1 MNVAEGLV
9 EFAHKLGAKTCF
21 SLPGGMAMYLN
32 KAISNHPEIS
42 EVFNYQEQACIS
54 SAEGYVKA
62 SNFKEIGMACIT
74 AGPGVSNSI
83 TGLLSAFGDS
93 VPMLVFAGQIKE
105 LDINKFGLRTHGIQ
119 EINSEAIVTPCVK
132 KFIRI
137 SKNNL
142 LNQLLEI
149 KKGLLIGRP
158 GPIFIEVPL
167 NVQSLEFDETLI
179 TKVLDIEIKDS
190 LPSNHFKSRSL
201 VNLVLNSKKLGI
213 YLGNGYR
220 ISRSNFDELL
230 TRANT
235 KHIPRF
241 YSWLSFD
248 LEKFDNELN
257 MGCPG
262 SLASIYSNQVFQSC
276 DAVIFLGARLD
287 LGTTAF
293 QPKNFAKNA
302 KRIIVDIDQ
311 LELMKFGK
319 KNDILIHAD
328 ISDIHTNLINLIT
341 QRNEFVSQSQR
352 IWVEKC
358 LELKINC
365 LQEED
370 IKLASKDLNT
380 RFISI
385 EFSKIAQNS
394 TVVAASSGFAEE
406 TFTRFLRPN
415 GEMRFFNSAALG
427 AMGQGLAQ
435 GIGAAIYNQKNKSHT
450 WIFEADGGLWMSIHE
465 IATMAQIKK
474 NKLTLCILNN
484 SSYASIEISQS
495 KHLDFNSGTNNSNG
509 LNLPDW
515 EKIAQVYSFSYYK
528 INSQEDFHNQL
539 SLILKDTN
547 LAVVDF
553 RIPVTENR
561 GPQLKTIFTKD
572 GPITPDLESI
582 AW

>member
-9 EFAHKLGAKTCF
+9 EFAHKLGANTCF

-32 KAISNHPEIS
+32 KAISDHPGIS

-62 SNFKEIGMACIT
+62 SNFQEIGMACIT

-137 SKNNL
+137 SKEKL
-142 LNQLLEI
+142 LNQLFEI
-149 KKGLLIGRP
+149 RKELLIGRP

-167 NVQSLEFDETLI
+167 NVQSQEFDETLI
-179 TKVLDIEIKDS
+179 NKVLDIDITES
-190 LPSNHFKSRSL
+190 SPSNFFKSGSL
-201 VNLVLNSKKLGI
+201 ANLVLNSKKLGI

-220 ISRSNFDELL
+220 ISQSNLDELL
-230 TRANT
+230 TSANVQN
-235 KHIPRF
+235 IPRF

-248 LEKFDNELN
+248 LENFDNELN

-262 SLASIYSNQVFQSC
+262 SLASIHSNQIFQSC
-276 DAVIFLGARLD
+276 DVVIFLGARLD

-293 QPKNFAKNA
+293 QPQKFAKNA
-302 KRIIVDIDQ
+302 KRIIVDIDH
-311 LELMKFGK
+311 LELLKFDK
-319 KNDILIHAD
+319 VNDILIHAN
-328 ISDIHTNLINLIT
+328 ISDIHANLIDLIMN
-341 QRNEFVSQSQR
+341 RDESVSQSQR
-352 IWVEKC
+352 TWVEKC
-358 LELKINC
+358 IELKVNC
-365 LQEED
+365 LEEEN

-394 TVVAASSGFAEE
+394 TVVAASSGLAEE

-415 GEMRFFNSAALG
+415 GEMRFFNGAALG

-435 GIGAAIYNQKNKSHT
+435 GVGAAIYNRRNKSHT

-465 IATMAQIKK
+465 IATMAHIKK

-484 SSYASIEISQS
+484 SSYASIELSQRR
-495 KHLDFNSGTNNSNG
+495 HLDFDSGTNNTNG

-515 EKIAQVYSFSYYK
+515 EKIAQVYSLSYYK
-528 INSQEDFHNQL
+528 INSQEDFYNNFD
-539 SLILKDTN
+539 LILKDINST
-547 LAVVDF
+547 VVDF
-553 RIPVTENR
+553 RIPVNESR
-561 GPQLKTIFTKD
+561 GPSLKTIMTPD
-572 GPITPDLESI
+572 GPITPDLEYLS
-582 AW
+582 W

>member
-32 KAISNHPEIS
+32 KAISVHPEIS
-42 EVFNYQEQACIS
+42 EVFNYQEQSCIS

-62 SNFKEIGMACIT
+62 SNFQEIGMACIT

-119 EINSEAIVTPCVK
+119 EINSESIVTPCVK

-137 SKNNL
+137 SKEQL
-142 LNQLLEI
+142 LNQLFEI
-149 KKGLLIGRP
+149 RKGLLIGRP

-167 NVQSLEFDETLI
+167 NVQSLDFDETFI
-179 TKVLDIEIKDS
+179 AKVLNTEITES
-190 LPSNHFKSRSL
+190 LPSNFFNSGPL
-201 VNLVLNSKKLGI
+201 VDLVLNSKKLGI

-220 ISRSNFDELL
+220 ISRSNLDELL
-230 TRANT
+230 TSANV

-248 LEKFDNELN
+248 LENFDSELN

-262 SLASIYSNQVFQSC
+262 SLASIHSNQALQSC
-276 DAVIFLGARLD
+276 DVVIFLGARLD

-293 QPKNFAKNA
+293 QPNKFAKNA

-311 LELMKFGK
+311 LELLKFEN

-328 ISDIHTNLINLIT
+328 ISDIHINLIDLIM
-341 QRNEFVSQSQR
+341 QRNESVSHSQR
-352 IWVEKC
+352 IWVEKL
-358 LELKINC
+358 LELKVNC
-365 LQEED
+365 LEEEN

-380 RFISI
+380 RFIAI
-385 EFSKIAQNS
+385 EISKVAQNA
-394 TVVAASSGFAEE
+394 TVVAASSGIAEE

-415 GEMRFFNSAALG
+415 GEMRFFNGAALG

-435 GIGAAIYNQKNKSHT
+435 GIGAAVYNRENKSHT

-465 IATMAQIKK
+465 IATMAQMKRRR
-474 NKLTLCILNN
+474 LTLCILNN
-484 SSYASIEISQS
+484 SGYASIELSQ
-495 KHLDFNSGTNNSNG
+495 KRHLDFNSGTNNSNG

-515 EKIAQVYSFSYYK
+515 EKISEVYSFSYYK
-528 INSQEDFHNQL
+528 IKSQEDFYNNFDF
-539 SLILKDTN
+539 ILNDTN
-547 LAVVDF
+547 SAVVDF
-553 RIPVTENR
+553 RIPTNENR
-561 GPQLKTIFTKD
+561 GPNLKTIMTMD

-582 AW
+582 SW